1 VTDTRPAVQ
10 APYEFRARVASSA
23 VIVIAVV
30 AAVSSWTFVFALAM
44 AAAAVFALR
53 EWHRLVNG
61 NLEARE
67 TIPSSAAVIAA
78 ALILLQPQISWL
90 WALAALVA
98 GAGLTAVSA
107 GMRRNWVLWHGV
119 GVLYI
124 GIPTL
129 ALIALHAKYHAHYG
143 WLAVGGIF
151 AAVWAA
157 DTAAMFAGRSIGGP
171 RLAPSLS
178 PNKTWAGFLGG
189 LGAATLAE
197 PAYVGITTA
206 YSGATVSVALL
217 AGAALFGLFLGIAA
231 AFGDLFESWVK
242 RRCQAKNS
250 GSLIP
255 GHGGMLD
262 RIDSLLFAAPAGA
275 ALLFMSG
282 VDLFGSRP

>member
-1 VTDTRPAVQ
+1 VTETRPAVP
-10 APYEFRARVASSA
+10 APFEFRARVASSA
-23 VIVIAVV
+23 VIVVAVILSV
-30 AAVSSWTFVFALAM
+30 SAGTWLFAAIMSIAAVL
-44 AAAAVFALR
+44 ALR

-78 ALILLQPQISWL
+78 VAMLLLPQVPFTWSLLALIFGGAAT
-90 WALAALVA
+90 AL
-98 GAGLTAVSA
+98 SA

-129 ALIALHAKYHAHYG
+129 ALIALHEQHYG
-143 WLAVGGIF
+143 GLIVGGIF

-157 DTAAMFAGRSIGGP
+157 DTAALFVGRSLGGP
-171 RLAPSLS
+171 RLAPTLS
-178 PNKTWAGFLGG
+178 PNKTWAGFIGG
-189 LGAATLAE
+189 VLAAAAAE
-197 PAYVGITTA
+197 AAYVGIVSA
-206 YSGATVSVALL
+206 YLGAP
-217 AGAALFGLFLGIAA
+217 GAPSWLGFAAPFGLLLGIAA

-262 RIDSLLFAAPAGA
+262 RIDSLLFAAPAAA
-275 ALLFMSG
+275 ALLFLSG
-282 VDLFGSRP
+282 IAPFGVPA

>member
-1 VTDTRPAVQ
+1 MTDTRPAVQ

-23 VIVIAVV
+23 VIVIAVI
-30 AAVSSWTFVFALAM
+30 AAISAWTWIFALAM
-44 AAAAVFALR
+44 AGAAVLALR

-67 TIPSSAAVIAA
+67 TIPSSTAVMAA
-78 ALILLQPQISWL
+78 ALILLQPRISWL
-90 WALAALVA
+90 WALAPLVA
-98 GAGLTAVSA
+98 GAGLTALSA

-129 ALIALHAKYHAHYG
+129 ALIALHMNYG
-143 WLAVGGIF
+143 GLAVGGIF

-157 DTAAMFAGRSIGGP
+157 DTAAMFVGRSVGGP

-189 LGAATLAE
+189 LAAATVAE
-197 PAYVGITTA
+197 PAYVGVTMA
-206 YSGATVSVALL
+206 YSGTPASITWLL
-217 AGAALFGLFLGIAA
+217 GAALFGLFLGIAA

-250 GSLIP
+250 GTLIP

-282 VDLFGSRP
+282 VDLFGPRP

>member
-1 VTDTRPAVQ
+1 
-10 APYEFRARVASSA
+10 
-23 VIVIAVV
+23 
-30 AAVSSWTFVFALAM
+30 M
-44 AAAAVFALR
+44 AAAAVLALR

-67 TIPSSAAVIAA
+67 TIPSSAAIMAA
-78 ALILLQPQISWL
+78 AFILLQPRISWI
-90 WALAALVA
+90 WAVVALIA
-98 GAGLTAVSA
+98 GAGLTALSA
-107 GMRRNWVLWHGV
+107 GMRRNWVLWHGI

-129 ALIALHAKYHAHYG
+129 ALIALHANYG
-143 WLAVGGIF
+143 GLSVGGIF

-157 DTAAMFAGRSIGGP
+157 DTAALFVGRSIGGP

-189 LGAATLAE
+189 LGAATLAV
-197 PAYVGITTA
+197 PAYVGVTAA
-206 YSGATVSVALL
+206 YSGEAASPALL

-282 VDLFGSRP
+282 VDLFGPPP